1 MYPGRTLSLYLLMMY
16 VIAAAADTAYI
27 TNEIQ
32 VGLHTDKTIDSPIA
46 KLLPSGS
53 TLEIVKK
60 ESNMSFVRD
69 STGASGWLD
78 NAYLLPGQP
87 DSQDI
92 LDMQK
97 KNRDLEQQ
105 LLAAN
110 RKFQERGK
118 DGAPLQ
124 GADTD
129 SKSVTEFEQLQQE
142 LNSERIHN
150 GELQVELT
158 ELKKLVGQNDDNE
171 SLFDKI
177 LALEET
183 NKNLRIQL
191 DSLQNG
197 DGTSAVA
204 VIPQVNQTESPI
216 NWRSLS
222 IYLAV
227 VLLAGLG
234 LGVYLMDYLNRRRH
248 GGFRI

>member
-1 MYPGRTLSLYLLMMY
+1 MFPGRTLTLYLLMMF
-16 VIAAAADTAYI
+16 ITAATADTAYV

-53 TLEIVKK
+53 ALEVIKK
-60 ESNMSFVRD
+60 EGNMSFVRD
-69 STGASGWLD
+69 TAGASGWLA
-78 NAYLLPGQP
+78 NTYLLPGQP

-92 LDMQK
+92 PDLQK

-110 RKFQERGK
+110 RKIQEGGK
-118 DGAPLQ
+118 GVAPLS
-124 GADTD
+124 GGEID
-129 SKSVTEFEQLQQE
+129 SKSTAEFEQLQQE
-142 LNSERIHN
+142 LNSERIRN

-158 ELKKLVGQNDDNE
+158 ELQKHVGQNNDNE

-183 NKNLRIQL
+183 NKNLRIQI
-191 DSLQNG
+191 DSLQSG
-197 DGTSAVA
+197 DGTGAA
-204 VIPQVNQTESPI
+204 EVISQDNQNESLAD
-216 NWRSLS
+216 WRTLS

-227 VLLAGLG
+227 ALLTGLV